1 MTNTA
6 GRKMSSIMQNCSAA
20 ILRQLPMIDRVRNE
34 EGMREALEALLQSL
48 GNYSGADRAYL
59 LDRIEGAEERYRCVY
74 EWCKPDMVQGGREAE
89 VFSLTGPEMPCM
101 IEILRRGEC
110 VVVRDIEQVRE
121 TMPVE
126 YTAMRTKRIHAE
138 IVAPI
143 FSRNE
148 LSGMIG
154 LDNPHE
160 ELTELFIHQLAF
172 VGAHLNSARQNMRMF
187 HLLEQRQYTL
197 EDNLRALEK
206 ERQVMMVLCEDS
218 IAVYRADLKNDT
230 IEPVKLSPGANAAK
244 FIAETD
250 IKLRYYDQIR
260 HYFEHYVS
268 HERAPD
274 FLHFFEAAHLMQL
287 LKDRDRVVYRYE
299 SEPNGRGQI
308 YFEVRI
314 TKIIQTE
321 KEFRVL
327 LDFRHIGDIVAEE
340 RKHQQALEAALDA
353 ARQNNE
359 IISAISK
366 IYFSIYRIDLRR
378 MTCEEITSDSADHRA
393 VGRRE
398 MAAIRMTWQSRD
410 KIQKEFLPYAE
421 RFFDLSTLAE
431 RLREDDTV
439 ALEYRITDGNWHHAR
454 FIAQTCDADGTPTQ
468 VLCVV
473 RQTSEEK
480 RREEKWIVAAEEA
493 QRANEAKSE
502 FLSRMTH
509 DIRTPMNVIVGFTN
523 IARQHLNEPEK
534 LKDCLDKIQMSGE
547 NLGQLVDD
555 VLDISRIESGRFE
568 IAVQPVD
575 LHELFVFY
583 RQTVRGMLVEK
594 RLNFT
599 SEIHD
604 LPFPR
609 LMGDRVRLGQIC
621 MNLLSNAVKYTP
633 EGGSVRFE
641 IFERPA
647 EAGQVELVTVVQDT
661 GIGMTPEFME
671 QMYTQFSR
679 AVDTR
684 VNKVQGTGLGL
695 AIVKKI
701 VDLMGGTIE
710 AESAPQQGTTFT
722 VRLTLPVAD
731 PTDMALTVEAVGLPD
746 RTLQLLVA
754 EDNDLN
760 YEIADEQLAEYGLH
774 CVRAVDGRDAVEQFR
789 AARPDAFDAILM
801 DLQMPGMNGL
811 EATAAIRALNHP
823 QAQTIP
829 IIALTANAYQ
839 EDAARCIA
847 AGMNAHLSKP
857 LDVGR
862 LLRTLAE
869 LIQ

>member
-6 GRKMSSIMQNCSAA
+6 GKKMSSIMQTCSAA

-34 EGMREALEALLQSL
+34 EGLREALQALLQSL
-48 GNYSGADRAYL
+48 GTYGGADRAYL
-59 LDRIEGAEERYRCVY
+59 LDRVEGEEERYRCVH
-74 EWCKPDMVQGGREAE
+74 EWCRPDMVSGGRPAE
-89 VFSLTGPEMPCM
+89 QFTLAASEMPRM
-101 IEILRRGEC
+101 IEVLRRGDC
-110 VVVRDIEQVRE
+110 VVVRNIEDVKDE
-121 TMPVE
+121 MPVE
-126 YTAMRTKRIHAE
+126 YAAMREKRIHSE

-154 LDNPHE
+154 LDNAHDD
-160 ELTELFIHQLAF
+160 LTDMFIHQLAF
-172 VGAHLNSARQNMRMF
+172 VGAHLNSARQNMRMLS
-187 HLLEQRQYTL
+187 LLEQKQYTL

-218 IAVYRADLKNDT
+218 VAVYRADLKNNI
-230 IEPVKLSPGANAAK
+230 IEPVKLSPGANAAQ

-260 HYFEHYVS
+260 RYHDGFVLHDS
-268 HERAPD
+268 APD
-274 FLHFFEAAHLMQL
+274 FLDYFEPEKLMRRL
-287 LKDRDRVVYRYE
+287 ADCDRLVYRYE
-299 SEPNGRGQI
+299 SKPNGRGQV
-308 YFEVRI
+308 YFEARI
-314 TKIIQTE
+314 TKIVQTE
-321 KEFRVL
+321 TEFRVL
-327 LDFRHIGDIVAEE
+327 LDFRHIGDVVAEE
-340 RKHQQALEAALDA
+340 RKHQQELEAALDA

-366 IYFSIYRIDLRR
+366 IYSSIYRIDLRH
-378 MTCEEITSDSADHRA
+378 MVCEEITSDSADHRA
-393 VGRRE
+393 VGRRVT
-398 MAAIRMTWQSRD
+398 AAIHMTVQSRD
-410 KIQKEFLPYAE
+410 MIQKEFQPYAD

-439 ALEYRITDGNWHHAR
+439 ALEYRITDGNWHNAR
-454 FIAQTCDADGTPTQ
+454 FIVQTCDPDGTPTQ

-523 IARQHLNEPEK
+523 IARQHLDDPEK

-575 LHELFVFY
+575 LYELFAFY
-583 RQTVRGMLVEK
+583 RQTVRGMLAEK
-594 RLNFT
+594 QLDFT
-599 SEIHD
+599 SDIHD
-604 LPFPR
+604 LSYPV

-641 IFERPA
+641 MYERPA
-647 EAGQVELVTVVQDT
+647 GDAQVELVTVIQDT

-671 QMYTQFSR
+671 QMYAQFTR

-684 VNKVQGTGLGL
+684 VNKVRGTGLGL

-710 AESAPQQGTTFT
+710 VQSAPQQGTTFN
-722 VRLTLPVAD
+722 VQLTLPVAD
-731 PTDMALTVEAVGLPD
+731 QSAAEPTVEPVGLPD
-746 RTLQLLVA
+746 RALTLLVA

-760 YEIADEQLAEYGLH
+760 YEITDEQLAEYGLH
-774 CVRAVDGRDAVEQFR
+774 CVRAVDGQDAVTQFS
-789 AARPDAFDAILM
+789 AAQPGTFDAVLM

-811 EATAAIRALNHP
+811 EATAAIRALDHA
-823 QAQTIP
+823 QARTMP

-839 EDAARCIA
+839 EDAAKCLA

-857 LDVGR
+857 LDTGK

-869 LIQ
+869 LVK